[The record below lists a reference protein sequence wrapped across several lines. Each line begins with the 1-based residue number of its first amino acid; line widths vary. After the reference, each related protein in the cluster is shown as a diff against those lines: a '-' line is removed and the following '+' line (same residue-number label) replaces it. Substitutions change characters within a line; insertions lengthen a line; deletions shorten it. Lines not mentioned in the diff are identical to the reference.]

1 MALDAPPTAHC
12 RCCSHRHVE
21 LAFHWQIMKPNLQPL
36 MPGEEHCSDNIKCHP
51 DRETAFSIVP
61 KKGVLE
67 AHSDH
72 EFILSFS
79 PHEVSDELISFLCV
93 PTPVFLKAPE
103 TTAGPDEAPG
113 HHAEYSTQ
121 LRG

>member
-1 MALDAPPTAHC
+1 MD
-12 RCCSHRHVE
+12 

-36 MPGEEHCSDNIKCHP
+36 MPGEEHDSDSIKCHP

-61 KKGVLE
+61 EKGILE

-79 PHEVSDELISFLCV
+79 PYEVSDGLISFLCV
-93 PTPVFLKAPE
+93 PSPICVLE
-103 TTAGPDEAPG
+103 GAGN
-113 HHAEYSTQ
+113 HAWA
-121 LRG
+121 R